1 VVARIGILAL
11 GTALFVAAVIAYPGT
26 IDWSRTWE
34 WRSQLF
40 DGLRLT
46 ALVSSAALLLAL
58 LFGTGAGLARVSR
71 SVVLEEASAA
81 YVQLVRGTP
90 FLVQIYIW
98 YFCVSYALRLQ
109 DLGGSDNA
117 IYVGI
122 VGLGAFGGAYVTE
135 IVRAGVEGV
144 DRGQWEAAR
153 SLGLSHG
160 QTLRH
165 VVLPQAFRV
174 MIPPLTGEAVSL
186 VKESSLLSVI
196 SVAELTYHAKNMR
209 AATFESFASL
219 IPLAILYLCLT
230 LPLTLLTQRLERRL
244 AGPSRMPVAE
254 L

>member
-1 VVARIGILAL
+1 
-11 GTALFVAAVIAYPGT
+11 
-26 IDWSRTWE
+26 
-34 WRSQLF
+34 
-40 DGLRLT
+40 
-46 ALVSSAALLLAL
+46 
-58 LFGTGAGLARVSR
+58 
-71 SVVLEEASAA
+71 
-81 YVQLVRGTP
+81 
-90 FLVQIYIW
+90 
-98 YFCVSYALRLQ
+98 
-109 DLGGSDNA
+109 
-117 IYVGI
+117 
-122 VGLGAFGGAYVTE
+122 
-135 IVRAGVEGV
+135 
-144 DRGQWEAAR
+144 
-153 SLGLSHG
+153 
-160 QTLRH
+160 